1 MKELLKIILTCRI
14 RTHVRSH
21 EQPLTLP
28 ACSITSCNP
37 DAMWLPSVMPSLGYK
52 SFLSKSRHT
61 AVCTMHL
68 RPWCLKTSSSVR
80 QGHWGVHKCHHSQT
94 CQGRELTSQPGLTL
108 WKQCSDI
115 ASNCRYSLDTDTF
128 ECTGWPL
135 LPAPGWDVAYIA
147 PEVAEE
153 RLLLCCHTWDLF
165 EHKAWSFNLFLI
177 LGLLVYHG
185 WVMSLGLQFFVSF
198 KQRTLFKLQI
208 PVLL

>member
-37 DAMWLPSVMPSLGYK
+37 DAMWLPSVMLSLGYK

-94 CQGRELTSQPGLTL
+94 CQGRELTSQPGLTP

-115 ASNCRYSLDTDTF
+115 VCLQLQIFPGHRHLWVHRLTTPTSPRMRCSTYSTRGGRGETA
-128 ECTGWPL
+128 PL
-135 LPAPGWDVAYIA
+135 LSHLRSVWAQGLELQPPPYSRPPCI
-147 PEVAEE
+147 P
-153 RLLLCCHTWDLF
+153 RLGHVFGLTVLCIF
-165 EHKAWSFNLFLI
+165 
-177 LGLLVYHG
+177 
-185 WVMSLGLQFFVSF
+185 
-198 KQRTLFKLQI
+198 
-208 PVLL
+208 